1 MADQDRDRALALL
14 EQQHTFPMVWEFS
27 VITVS
32 TDEAFAAVKA
42 AAAVGLIEPLDAEA
56 HQTVPSRAGKY
67 TSHRLRIP
75 VVRAEDVLE
84 LYARMRAVVGLVQM
98 F

>member
-1 MADQDRDRALALL
+1 MADEDRARALALL
-14 EQQHTFPMVWEFS
+14 EQQHTFPTVWEFS

-42 AAAVGLIEPLDAEA
+42 AAAVGLTEPLDAEA
-56 HQTVPSRAGKY
+56 HQMVPSRAGKY

-75 VVRAEDVLE
+75 CATPDEVLD